1 MYHIP
6 VLLNESVDGLNIKP
20 DGVYVDVTFGGGGH
34 SRRIMECLG
43 ENGRLYAFDQDE
55 DAAKNVIDDSRFT
68 FIQQN
73 FRYMKNF
80 IQLYCGGK
88 VDGILADLGVSSY
101 QFDTPEKGFSIRF
114 NGRLDMRM
122 NQNASVDAASVV
134 NTYDVSSLASVLSR
148 YGELRN
154 AMAIAD
160 AITMAR
166 ETKPIETTDELKEA
180 VSRFLVRGSEN
191 KILAQIFQA
200 LRIEVN
206 EEMKVLE
213 MFLGQCADVLNPGG
227 RLVILSYHSLEDR
240 LVKNFM
246 KTGNAEGNL
255 EKDFFGNQLTP
266 YKLITNKP
274 IVPSD
279 EEIQYN
285 NRARSAKLRVAERRR
300 YDK

>member
-6 VLLNESVDGLNIKP
+6 VLLNESIEALNIKP
-20 DGVYVDVTFGGGGH
+20 NGVYVDVTFGGGGH
-34 SRRIMECLG
+34 SRRILECLD

-55 DAAKNVIDDSRFT
+55 DAAKNVIYDHRFT

-80 IQLYCGGK
+80 LQLYCGGK

-101 QFDTPEKGFSIRF
+101 QFDTPEKGFSIRY

-122 NQNASVDAASVV
+122 NQNASVDAANIV
-134 NTYDVSSLASVLSR
+134 NTYDVSSLASIFSR

-166 ETKPIETTDELKEA
+166 ELKPIETTDELKESVA
-180 VSRFLVRGSEN
+180 RFLPKGSEN
-191 KILAQIFQA
+191 KVLAQIFQA

-213 MFLGQCADVLNPGG
+213 IFLSQCADVLNPGG
-227 RLVILSYHSLEDR
+227 RLVVLSYHSLEDR

-246 KTGNAEGNL
+246 KTGNADGNL

-266 YKLITNKP
+266 YKLVSSKP

-279 EEIQYN
+279 EEIQNN
-285 NRARSAKLRVAERRR
+285 NRARSAKLRVAERRT
-300 YDK
+300 K

>member
-6 VLLNESVDGLNIKP
+6 VLLNESIDALNIKP

-34 SRRIMECLG
+34 SRRILECLD
-43 ENGRLYAFDQDE
+43 ENGHLYAFDQDE
-55 DAAKNVIDDSRFT
+55 DAAKNVIDDNRFT

-80 IQLYCGGK
+80 LQLYCGGK

-101 QFDTPEKGFSIRF
+101 QFDTPEKGFSIRY

-122 NQNASVDAASVV
+122 NQNAAVDAANIV
-134 NTYDVSSLASVLSR
+134 NTYDVASLASILSR

-154 AMAIAD
+154 SMAIAD
-160 AITMAR
+160 AIVMSR
-166 ETKPIETTDELKEA
+166 EIKPIETTDELKEA
-180 VSRFLVRGSEN
+180 VSRFLPKGSEN
-191 KILAQIFQA
+191 KVLAQIFQA

-213 MFLGQCADVLNPGG
+213 IFLSQCAEVLNPGG
-227 RLVILSYHSLEDR
+227 RLVVLSYHSLEDR

-246 KTGNAEGNL
+246 KTGNADGNL

-266 YKLITNKP
+266 YKLISSKP
-274 IVPSD
+274 ILPSD
-279 EEIQYN
+279 EEIQNN
-285 NRARSAKLRVAERRR
+285 NRARSAKLRVAERRT
-300 YDK
+300 K